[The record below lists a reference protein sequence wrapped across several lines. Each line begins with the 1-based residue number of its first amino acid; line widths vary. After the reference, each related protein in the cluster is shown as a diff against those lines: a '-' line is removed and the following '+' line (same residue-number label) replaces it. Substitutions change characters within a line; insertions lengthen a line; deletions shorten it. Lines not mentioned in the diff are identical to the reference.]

1 MDRIMLAVAIGMGLV
16 FGSGVLVGVI
26 LMVSMAIRR
35 KDRREEPTGEPPDVM
50 AARDR

>member
-1 MDRIMLAVAIGMGLV
+1 MDRIVLAIAIGIGLV

-35 KDRREEPTGEPPDVM
+35 RG
-50 AARDR
+50 